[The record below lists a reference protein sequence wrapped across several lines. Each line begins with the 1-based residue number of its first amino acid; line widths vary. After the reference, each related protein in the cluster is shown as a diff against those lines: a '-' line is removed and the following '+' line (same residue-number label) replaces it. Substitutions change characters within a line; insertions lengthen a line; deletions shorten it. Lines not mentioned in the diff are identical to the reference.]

1 MAAHPNPPGLDRG
14 SQAAIITSLLAADP
28 EMQALARQYVVAG
41 LKEMISQLTRGDAQ
55 TRAAI
60 ARSMSGAV
68 TNLFTQTAGDDGLV
82 ELRTEMQQMMTEM
95 RGDLEIGA
103 DELEDEVVARA
114 ADRVAAR
121 VMVPKS

>member
-1 MAAHPNPPGLDRG
+1 MAAQQNTSLDRG
-14 SQAAIITSLLAADP
+14 SQAAIITSIIAADP
-28 EMQALARQYVVAG
+28 EMQVLARQYVVAG

-82 ELRTEMQQMMTEM
+82 ELRTEMQAMMSEM
-95 RGDLEIGA
+95 RGDLDIGQDDA
-103 DELEDEVVARA
+103 DDGVGGGE
-114 ADRVAAR
+114 VAAR
-121 VMVPKS
+121 VIVPKS